1 LFRRLNPTRSRRRHS
16 KCSRR
21 CTRNI
26 GSGIGISLVI
36 FLLTRNTQIVHAER
50 ADHVTP
56 FNDALGAI
64 APSHFWNMA
73 RTVGRAALNAEVTK
87 QASDVAYANDFK
99 LMMIVALV
107 ALPLI
112 FLLRRAKAQPGEAAV
127 LE

>member
-50 ADHVTP
+50 AGHVTP
-56 FNDALGAI
+56 STTHWAPF

-73 RTVGRAALNAEVTK
+73 TTLGRADTQCRGHQAGERRGLHQRLQADGVYAGGAAADLAAEAR
-87 QASDVAYANDFK
+87 QGAA
-99 LMMIVALV
+99 
-107 ALPLI
+107 
-112 FLLRRAKAQPGEAAV
+112 GEAAI